1 MADHPSPIAASRQLS
16 LAEIAARH
24 SCDKGYHGP
33 SARWNGNNYAATYE
47 AYLHDRREE
56 PLSLLEIG
64 LGVTGPNWRADIV
77 HGSNAQGGASMKMW
91 ADYLPNAR
99 ITGLDINPATFLDT
113 DRITTY
119 QADQGSRESLAAFL
133 DRHPEP
139 RFDIIIDDG
148 SHRPDHQ
155 QITLEMLWPHLK
167 SGGTYFIEDLSDFGH
182 GARQGSRHG
191 SDAAVPTRAL
201 FKRYARTGEVREPN
215 AFETTGFFS
224 EIADIL
230 LYAPRPL
237 LRARDAAIEALR
249 IALGRSPKGM
259 SRLEWAD
266 DSEQMVAIRKR

>member
-1 MADHPSPIAASRQLS
+1 MADHSTPTAVFHPPS

-24 SCDKGYHGP
+24 ACDKGYHGP
-33 SARWNGNNYAATYE
+33 SSRWNGNNYAAIYE
-47 AYLHDRREE
+47 AYLHHRRNE

-77 HGSNAQGGASMKMW
+77 HGSNRRGGASMKMW
-91 ADYLPNAR
+91 ADYLPNAT

-113 DRITTY
+113 GRIATY
-119 QADQGSRESLAAFL
+119 QVDQGSRESLDAFL
-133 DRHPEP
+133 ERHPDP

-155 QITLEMLWPHLK
+155 QITLELLWPHLK

-191 SDAAVPTRAL
+191 SDTAVPTRAL
-201 FKRYARTGEVREPN
+201 FKRYARSGEVLEPN
-215 AFETTGFFS
+215 ALERTDFFS
-224 EIADIL
+224 EIVDIL
-230 LYAPRPL
+230 FYAPRPL
-237 LRARDAAIEALR
+237 LRPRDTAIEALR
-249 IALGRSPKGM
+249 IALGRSEKGM

-266 DSEQMVAIRKR
+266 DSEQLVAIRKR